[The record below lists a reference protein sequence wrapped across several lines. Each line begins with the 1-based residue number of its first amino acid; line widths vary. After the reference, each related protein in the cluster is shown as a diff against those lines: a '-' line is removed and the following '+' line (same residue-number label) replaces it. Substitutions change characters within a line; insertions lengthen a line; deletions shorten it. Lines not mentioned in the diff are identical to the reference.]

1 MCHIAALGKGSRD
14 LAKRYRP
21 LIRVRTAQLTG
32 QLDHLRPRFCVALA
46 AAALL
51 AGGDF
56 ADQRFPQ

>member
-1 MCHIAALGKGSRD
+1 M
-14 LAKRYRP
+14 
-21 LIRVRTAQLTG
+21 IRVRTAQLTG